1 MCVCVLCVC
10 VCVCVRSWV
19 KSSWLEPGG
28 LGLCQSWWGTGR
40 TSQGQL
46 LWPVVGTVGVGI
58 VLQGQWGVIAGS

>member
-1 MCVCVLCVC
+1 MCVC

-19 KSSWLEPGG
+19 ESSWLEPGG
-28 LGLCQSWWGTGR
+28 LGLCQRWWGTGR

-58 VLQGQWGVIAGS
+58 VLQG